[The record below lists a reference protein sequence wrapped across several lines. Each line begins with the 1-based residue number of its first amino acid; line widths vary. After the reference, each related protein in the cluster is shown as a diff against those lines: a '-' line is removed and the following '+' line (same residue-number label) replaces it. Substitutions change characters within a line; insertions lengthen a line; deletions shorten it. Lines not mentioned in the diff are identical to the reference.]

1 MSIGTIWNHRDFIER
16 VYGKEDAIEFEQV
29 VKKYQAE
36 QIAIEQERIIKL
48 LREKAKHLK
57 QVSQSI
63 AMDEYMSD
71 EDAAVPE
78 NGAFALNEF
87 ADALIREKK

>member
-48 LREKAKHLK
+48 LDGLMDFEADTQRRIDHKLALQVLK
-57 QVSQSI
+57 
-63 AMDEYMSD
+63 
-71 EDAAVPE
+71 
-78 NGAFALNEF
+78 
-87 ADALIREKK
+87 DALIKGEK